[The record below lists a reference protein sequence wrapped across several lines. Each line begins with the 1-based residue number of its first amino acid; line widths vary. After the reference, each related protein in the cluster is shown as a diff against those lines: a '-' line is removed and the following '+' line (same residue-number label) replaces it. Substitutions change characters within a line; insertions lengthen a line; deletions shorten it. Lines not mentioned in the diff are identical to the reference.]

1 MGLGI
6 ERQAHDDQATPAE
19 REIERFRVDLLEG
32 LSKSPKAL
40 APKWFYDAEGS
51 RLFEDI
57 TRLTEYYPTRQE
69 AALLTRVAPEIAQV
83 AGLDAVVVEFGSGAS
98 EKTRILL
105 DALERPSVY
114 VPLDISPDAL
124 TEAAGRIAA
133 AYPDMNVRPIVGDF
147 EHLSP
152 LPKDLGGER
161 RVGFFPGSTLGNL
174 EPEEAVRFMSSARRM
189 LGEGALFLLGVDLV
203 KDEATLVRAY
213 DDASGVTAAFN
224 LNVLARANRELSADF
239 DLGAFRHR
247 ALWNG
252 ERSRMEMHL
261 VATRPMT
268 AKIAGDTVRFQA
280 GETIHTES
288 SRKFTE
294 TMIQDLARESGWT
307 LIRFD
312 VGLAPSVALALLR
325 A

>member
-1 MGLGI
+1 M
-6 ERQAHDDQATPAE
+6 ERQAYDDQATPAE

-32 LSKSPKAL
+32 LSKNPKAL

-69 AALLTRVAPEIAQV
+69 AALLTRVAPEIARV
-83 AGLDAVVVEFGSGAS
+83 AGPNAVVVEFGSGAS

-133 AYPDMNVRPIVGDF
+133 GYPDMDVRPIVGDF
-147 EHLSP
+147 EDLSP
-152 LPKDLGGER
+152 LPKDLSGER

-224 LNVLARANRELSADF
+224 LNVLARANRQLSADF
-239 DLGAFRHR
+239 DLEAFRHR

-261 VATRPMT
+261 EATRPMT
-268 AKIAGDTVRFQA
+268 ARIAGDTVRLQA

-307 LIRFD
+307 LVRFD
-312 VGLAPSVALALLR
+312 VGSAPSVALALLR

>member
-1 MGLGI
+1 M

-32 LSKSPKAL
+32 LSKNPKAL

-57 TRLTEYYPTRQE
+57 TRLMEYYPTRQE
-69 AALLTRVAPEIAQV
+69 AALLTRVAPEIARV
-83 AGLDAVVVEFGSGAS
+83 AGPNAVVVEFGSGAS

-133 AYPDMNVRPIVGDF
+133 GYPDMDVRPIVGDF
-147 EHLSP
+147 EDLSP

-261 VATRPMT
+261 EATRPMT
-268 AKIAGDTVRFQA
+268 AKITGDTVRFQA

-294 TMIQDLARESGWT
+294 AIIQDLARESGWT

-312 VGLAPSVALALLR
+312 VGPAPSVALALLR

>member
-1 MGLGI
+1 MGLSM
-6 ERQAHDDQATPAE
+6 ERQAHGDATPGE
-19 REIERFRVDLLEG
+19 REIERFRVDLLDG
-32 LSKSPKAL
+32 LSRTPKAL

-69 AALLTRVAPEIAQV
+69 AALLTRVAPEVAEV
-83 AGLDAVVVEFGSGAS
+83 AGPGAVVVEFGSGAS

-105 DALERPSVY
+105 DALDGPSVY

-133 AYPDMNVRPIVGDF
+133 GYPNLDVHPIAGDF
-147 EHLSP
+147 ERLSP
-152 LPKDLGGER
+152 LPADIGGAR
-161 RVGFFPGSTLGNL
+161 RLGFFPGSTLGNL
-174 EPEEAVRFMSSARRM
+174 EPDEAVGFMASARRM

-203 KDEATLVRAY
+203 KDEATLVQAY

-224 LNVLARANRELSADF
+224 MNVLARANRELGANF
-239 DLGAFRHR
+239 DLDGFHHR
-247 ALWNG
+247 AVWNA

-261 VATRPMT
+261 EAQRPMV
-268 AKIAGDTVRFQA
+268 AEVAGREIDFQL

-294 TMIQDLARESGWT
+294 GMIQDLAKGSGWT
-307 LIRFD
+307 LVRFD
-312 VGLAPSVALALLR
+312 VGPAPSVALALLR